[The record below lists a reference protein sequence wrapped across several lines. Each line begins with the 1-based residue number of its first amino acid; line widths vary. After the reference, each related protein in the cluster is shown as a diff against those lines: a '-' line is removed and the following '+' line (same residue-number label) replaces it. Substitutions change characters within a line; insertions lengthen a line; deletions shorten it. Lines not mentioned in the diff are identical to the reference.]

1 MDHLVD
7 TNVLLRSVQ
16 HRHPSYRQAWRAVVA
31 LLRRGER
38 LCIFPQNTVE
48 FWSVA
53 TRPAEGNGLGLS
65 VTQADWYLSRLE
77 SILTLLNDTANI
89 HREWRHLVV
98 THGVAGVHVY
108 DARLVAA
115 MKIHAVTSILTFDV
129 DDFKRYPGIHVLHP
143 QQVTDEG

>member
-65 VTQADWYLSRLE
+65 VAQADWYLSRSDIRE
-77 SILTLLNDTANI
+77 S
-89 HREWRHLVV
+89 
-98 THGVAGVHVY
+98 
-108 DARLVAA
+108 
-115 MKIHAVTSILTFDV
+115 TSSTPNRSRT
-129 DDFKRYPGIHVLHP
+129 KGR
-143 QQVTDEG
+143 